1 MVVFDFAEIWAK
13 SSDSESDKR
22 QFTLNSKRCVMQSLG
37 PCSDLA
43 ENKLMSNDDSAKVL
57 VRRPSKIKTDG
68 HGRSVWADTVETAQ
82 LELVSTQV
90 LKQIL
95 SSNDVENREAV
106 KEAAKSTGEGVLARD
121 PATGY
126 FEIIEEDEL
135 QAILDSGQDLP
146 KLSRP
151 TDVTLEPL
159 RDYAD
164 SDHLSL
170 VSTQALRRVLVSDD
184 EDEEADAL
192 DVDAGE
198 YNPYDSA

>member
-1 MVVFDFAEIWAK
+1 
-13 SSDSESDKR
+13 
-22 QFTLNSKRCVMQSLG
+22 MQSIG
-37 PCSDLA
+37 HRCQLA
-43 ENKLMSNDDSAKVL
+43 ENTGMSDENSAKVL

-68 HGRSVWADTVETAQ
+68 HGRSVWQDTVETAQ
-82 LELVSTQV
+82 LELVSTQI

-95 SSNDVENREAV
+95 SSNDAENREAV
-106 KEAAKSTGEGVLARD
+106 KEAAKTNSEGVLARD
-121 PATGY
+121 PVTGY

-151 TDVTLEPL
+151 ADVTLEPL

-184 EDEEADAL
+184 ENEESDELET
-192 DVDAGE
+192 DAGG
-198 YNPYDSA
+198 YNPYNSA

>member
-1 MVVFDFAEIWAK
+1 
-13 SSDSESDKR
+13 
-22 QFTLNSKRCVMQSLG
+22 MQSIG
-37 PCSDLA
+37 RRCGLA
-43 ENKLMSNDDSAKVL
+43 ENNRMSDENSATVL
-57 VRRPSKIKTDG
+57 VRRPLKINTDG
-68 HGRSVWADTVETAQ
+68 QGRSVWADTVETAQ
-82 LELVSTQV
+82 LELVSTQI

-106 KEAAKSTGEGVLARD
+106 KEAAKSHSEGVLARD

-151 TDVTLEPL
+151 ADVTLEPL

-164 SDHLSL
+164 SEHLSL
-170 VSTQALRRVLVSDD
+170 VSTQALRRVLVSLNDN
-184 EDEEADAL
+184 EEADEL
-192 DVDAGE
+192 EIDAGG